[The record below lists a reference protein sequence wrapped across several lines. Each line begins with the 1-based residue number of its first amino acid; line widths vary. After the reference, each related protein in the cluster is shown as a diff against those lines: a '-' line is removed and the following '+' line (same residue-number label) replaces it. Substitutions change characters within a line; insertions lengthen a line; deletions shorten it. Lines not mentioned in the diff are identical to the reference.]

1 MTASCRPYLDFFSPT
16 RFSCRV
22 SGATYRH
29 WGRGHQ
35 FHSQES
41 LTSAH
46 RVTKRTR
53 PSECHLS
60 AGGCGVLY
68 QATGEGLGRYSEAAR
83 TEELEFPSV
92 HLTCHHNSGLGSVLT
107 WHDLGLASTEGHLLL
122 ACYTSVLKPTSH
134 SCNRSPCLSQNLWDL
149 SETSP
154 ATCAGGLR

>member
-1 MTASCRPYLDFFSPT
+1 MSESCSPYLDFFSPT

-22 SGATYRH
+22 FGATYRH

-60 AGGCGVLY
+60 AGGCGALY
-68 QATGEGLGRYSEAAR
+68 QATGEGLGRYSEAACTR
-83 TEELEFPSV
+83 SW
-92 HLTCHHNSGLGSVLT
+92 NSLQYTLPATTTLALAQSSLGSL
-107 WHDLGLASTEGHLLL
+107 HDLGLASTEGHLLL
-122 ACYTSVLKPTSH
+122 ACYTSVLKPTS
-134 SCNRSPCLSQNLWDL
+134 RSMQPFSLPKSASLG
-149 SETSP
+149 SV
-154 ATCAGGLR
+154 